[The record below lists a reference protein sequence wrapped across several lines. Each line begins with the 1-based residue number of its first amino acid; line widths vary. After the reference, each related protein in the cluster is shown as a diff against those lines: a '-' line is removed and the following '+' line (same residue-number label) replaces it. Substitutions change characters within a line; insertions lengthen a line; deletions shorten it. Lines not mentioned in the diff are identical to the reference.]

1 MVELSDKPKPV
12 RRTFKITAEVAIVS
26 ANGVSA
32 EAAFARVVRWARH
45 NIRGLSGVQ
54 LSELGVEGDGK
65 PAEAGD
71 GPYLVAKP
79 AAHEHEPGIDR

>member
-1 MVELSDKPKPV
+1 MVELRDARAV
-12 RRTFKITAEVAIVS
+12 RRTFKITADVSIVVRE
-26 ANGVSA
+26 GVSA

-65 PAEAGD
+65 PEEAGE
-71 GPYLVAKP
+71 GPFLVAKP
-79 AAHEHEPGIDR
+79 AAHEHEPGVGR